1 MRALLGAFWQ
11 IVLFRRGP
19 DSLPDSGLL
28 LLLSAAAYV
37 AVDVLVIAALYPADA
52 LLPLLLIDTGCL
64 ALWCAGLLA
73 WFGYANRIRQTLT
86 ALLGTGAL
94 LQLLVFPLS
103 AWPSFGIDF
112 AIPLAFRQLAALL
125 ALLWSV
131 AVYGYILAAAL
142 ERSPGIGIAFAVVY
156 FVVIYQFA
164 AWLGSV

>member
-28 LLLSAAAYV
+28 LLLSLAAYV
-37 AVDVLVIAALYPADA
+37 AVDVLVIAALYPSDV

-64 ALWCAGLLA
+64 ALWCAALLA
-73 WFGYANRIRQTLT
+73 WFGYARRIRQTLT

-94 LQLLVFPLS
+94 LQLLVFPLT

-112 AIPLAFRQLAALL
+112 EIPLALRQLGALL
-125 ALLWSV
+125 TLLWSV
-131 AVYGYILAAAL
+131 AVYGYIVAAAL
-142 ERSPGIGIAFAVVY
+142 ERSPGVGVAFAVAY
-156 FVVIYQFA
+156 FLVIYQLA